1 MHLTWSK
8 RDPHGLYET
17 EWSDNFW
24 MFQSCFV
31 ARAVE
36 MQRLIRMEAICSGVC
51 VMGATEHEETE
62 GQVDTGFVKMQMP
75 TVAPYGAIL
84 LSLGRF

>member
-1 MHLTWSK
+1 MLYYVLCAFNLEQRH
-8 RDPHGLYET
+8 PHGLYET

-36 MQRLIRMEAICSGVC
+36 MQRLIRMEAIC
-51 VMGATEHEETE
+51 
-62 GQVDTGFVKMQMP
+62 
-75 TVAPYGAIL
+75 Y
-84 LSLGRF
+84 